1 MGFAKSFTESFN
13 QSYGIAAKTRA
24 QREESEYEWSMKTA
38 FERKKERAEAEKAET
53 KAQSDARI
61 ISEQTGKP
69 LKDVYERVKASGY
82 DAAKDWAQN
91 TIGGDTGVSTTSNPQ
106 SIHDEAAG
114 LGIAASESPVD
125 RLLGSEAQAPANSE
139 VNQPTL
145 TANSGGYRPK
155 PVEVSFEKQKDRY
168 IQIYATSNDPEKKA
182 EAEQW
187 LKEAGVAKDLI
198 DPPQITGR
206 TKVDLTVQIAT
217 EKDPQ
222 RKSELQASLDQ
233 INEEEANQG
242 KLTAGPVR
250 GVAVVNGELQ
260 PTMIEARRGEDGR
273 VQYFLAGTQTP
284 AEGARATDDQETREA
299 QDLGKI
305 SERPEVQK
313 QNEKVVALTSGLR
326 SSARLQALVDKDE
339 NILQPVTGKVVDV
352 LDAARKEFAAATSLL
367 GVELERNVDENGVV
381 SVSGASMRAL
391 EEKVNSIDFGKV
403 TDTAELRDLFNAE
416 MSLLAYRMGVAE
428 GQSGNAFSEKDF
440 NRISAGLRG
449 STSAEAFKTNLNGYM
464 SGQLRSVSDSGAL
477 LDQTNRQIQRFQ
489 AQYGYNPVGVFPSPE
504 SFIAERTVDNNG
516 QVIDPELAAGY
527 AAAKGAKPFSGIND
541 KQGSGTPND
550 PVRNKPNAVS
560 APSSRHIEALRANPN
575 MADQFDRKFGPG
587 SAARILGN
595 Q

>member
-145 TANSGGYRPK
+145 TTGSGGYRPK
-155 PVEVSFEKQKDRY
+155 PKVLSPDEQRKSLIREYGLPSTNEERRSE
-168 IQIYATSNDPEKKA
+168 I
-182 EAEQW
+182 EAQLRREGQG
-187 LKEAGVAKDLI
+187 EDFVNPPSQVA
-198 DPPQITGR
+198 GR
-206 TKVDLTVQIAT
+206 TKVDLAAQIAT

-222 RKSELQASLDQ
+222 RRSELQSALDS

-299 QDLGKI
+299 ADLAKI
-305 SERPEVQK
+305 GERPEVQK

-550 PVRNKPNAVS
+550 PVRNKPNS
-560 APSSRHIEALRANPN
+560 ISGKTSSGISWSIE
-575 MADQFDRKFGPG
+575 
-587 SAARILGN
+587 
-595 Q
+595 